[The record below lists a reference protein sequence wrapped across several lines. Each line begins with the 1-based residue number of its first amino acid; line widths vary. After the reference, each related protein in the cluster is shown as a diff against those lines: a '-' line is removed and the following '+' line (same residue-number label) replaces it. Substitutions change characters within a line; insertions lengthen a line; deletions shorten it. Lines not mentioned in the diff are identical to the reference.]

1 MEYGINQVVKI
12 YSGGLG
18 MLAGDYLKEA
28 SDSNVDMC
36 ASHCV
41 MSGPASERVQKSAL
55 EEIVFTDSIPYTKR
69 CEKVKQL
76 TIADMFAETIRRVED
91 NESISSQYLV

>member
-1 MEYGINQVVKI
+1 MPVCSVV
-12 YSGGLG
+12 
-18 MLAGDYLKEA
+18 YLTF
-28 SDSNVDMC
+28 
-36 ASHCV
+36 
-41 MSGPASERVQKSAL
+41 

>member
-1 MEYGINQVVKI
+1 
-12 YSGGLG
+12 
-18 MLAGDYLKEA
+18 
-28 SDSNVDMC
+28 
-36 ASHCV
+36 
-41 MSGPASERVQKSAL
+41 SAL

-69 CEKVKQL
+69 CDKVKQL